1 MQFKERRWR
10 YRGLNQNLRR
20 IFGEHRKI
28 DTTPKTLQTLK
39 LENLA
44 ADHKFPPKFSSELM
58 GRKPSPRFV
67 ALTAPLKLA
76 RGKKDHREEER
87 EHFLLILANSTFMK
101 ARAQLQLL

>member
-44 ADHKFPPKFSSELM
+44 ADQKFPPKFSSELM

-76 RGKKDHREEER
+76 RGKKDHREGESI
-87 EHFLLILANSTFMK
+87 FFISLVLAIYTSSK
-101 ARAQLQLL
+101 H